1 MPYAKIL
8 IAPKTEAD
16 VAEFSVDKNDIAPI
30 VANGLAAGETIA
42 VEVYTA
48 ADTWMQYKL
57 EGVEIVLSADDNK
70 LGFDV
75 PGRYRLNKPVTA
87 SAVGVLRDAS

>member
-48 ADTWMQYKL
+48 AETWMQYKIGGTAIGL
-57 EGVEIVLSADDNK
+57 TADDNK
-70 LGFDV
+70 IGFDI

-87 SAVGVLRDAS
+87 DAVGVLRDAS